1 MKLRL
6 PHSVYNTISYI
17 GTAIASIAT
26 SMFVFLFVL
35 ASLSKTDKA
44 YVGIVLFVIIPAFII
59 LGLVIIPL
67 GMYLHARKIKR
78 TGESEGTD
86 LPILN
91 LNIPAHRNGTIIF
104 GICTSIFLFLSAL
117 GSYEAYH
124 FTESNI
130 FCGTLCHKL
139 MIPEYTAFQSS
150 PHARVGCAECHV
162 GKGANWYVKSKLSGL
177 YQVYATI
184 ANVYPRPIPTPIRN
198 LRPARETCEQC
209 HWPQKVYGKHQRRE
223 IYYMADEKNTRWEID
238 LLLNTGGGNPALGQ
252 SSGIHWHINP
262 DIKVEYITADPKRM
276 QIPRVILTDTKKK
289 QTIIYN
295 STAAPLADSLE
306 RRAEQRVMD
315 CIDCHNRPSHI
326 YNDPSRFINI
336 AIASGQ
342 IDGSLPWIKKAA
354 IQACVEEYESKEQA
368 MDRMSTLMEHFYME
382 NSPETW
388 KNQRQRV
395 RTAIAGVQEA
405 FNKNIF
411 PDMKVRWDQYPNHIG
426 HQTSPGC
433 FRCHDGQHV
442 SESGRTISRACE
454 TCHQIIAQGA
464 PGQMAYSTS
473 DKSLEFQ
480 HPVDIGEAWKEGNC
494 SECHSSPPVAE

>member
-6 PHSVYNTISYI
+6 PHSFYNTISYI
-17 GTAIASIAT
+17 GAAIASIAA

-35 ASLSKTDKA
+35 ASLSRTEKA
-44 YVGIVLFVIIPAFII
+44 YVGIVLFVVIPAFLIM
-59 LGLVIIPL
+59 GLIIIPV

-78 TGESEGTD
+78 TGQTEGTD

-104 GICTSIFLFLSAL
+104 AIGTSIFLFLSAL

-124 FTESNI
+124 FTESTI

-177 YQVYATI
+177 YQVYATV
-184 ANVYPRPIPTPIRN
+184 ANVYPRPIPTPIKD

-209 HWPQKVYGKHQRRE
+209 HWPQKVYGKQQRRE
-223 IYYMADEKNTRWEID
+223 IYYMANEKNSRWEID

-262 DIKVEYITADPKRM
+262 DIKVEYVTADPKRM
-276 QIPRVILTDTKKK
+276 QIPRVILTDSKKN
-289 QTIIYN
+289 QTTIYN
-295 STAAPLADSLE
+295 STSSPLPDSLAQQAE
-306 RRAEQRVMD
+306 RRVMD

-342 IDGSLPWIKKAA
+342 IDERLPWIKKAA
-354 IQACVEEYESKEQA
+354 LQACTEEYESQEQA
-368 MDRMSTLMEHFYME
+368 MERMSTLMEHFYME
-382 NSPETW
+382 NAPELY
-388 KNQRQRV
+388 KNERERV
-395 RTAIAGVQEA
+395 HSAIAGVQAA
-405 FNKNIF
+405 FNQNIF

-442 SESGRTISRACE
+442 SESGRTISNACE
-454 TCHQIIAQGA
+454 TCHQITAQGI
-464 PGQMAYSTS
+464 PGQMAYSSS

-494 SECHSSPPVAE
+494 SECHSTPPIAE